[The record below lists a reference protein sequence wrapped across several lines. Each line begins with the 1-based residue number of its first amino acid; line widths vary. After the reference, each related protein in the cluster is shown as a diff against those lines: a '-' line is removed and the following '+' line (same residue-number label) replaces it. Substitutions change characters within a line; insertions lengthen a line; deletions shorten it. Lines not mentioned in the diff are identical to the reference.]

1 MSITVEFYG
10 IPRARAGTA
19 AWQTQAG
26 TLEELLRAVGRR
38 FPRLEGECV
47 IDGQLAPGYTVN
59 VNGDRFVTDPATP
72 LEPGDHVLLLSVDAG
87 G

>member
-19 AWQTQAG
+19 AWQTHAA
-26 TLEELLRAVGRR
+26 TLEELLRAIGQQ
-38 FPRLEGECV
+38 FPQLEGECV
-47 IDGQLAPGYTVN
+47 TDGRLVPGYTAN
-59 VNGDRFVTDPATP
+59 LNAERFVTDPATP
-72 LEPGDHVLLLSVDAG
+72 LRPGDSVLLLSADAG